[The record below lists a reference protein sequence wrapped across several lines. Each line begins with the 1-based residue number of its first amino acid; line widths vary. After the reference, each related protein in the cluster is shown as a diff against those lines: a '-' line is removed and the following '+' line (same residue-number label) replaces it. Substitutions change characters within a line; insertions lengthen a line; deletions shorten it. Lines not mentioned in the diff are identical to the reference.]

1 MPTAEDSSVVQKG
14 NKNNIRHSSVDNGI
28 LNGNDSDDNINEEG
42 RYGYFRGLR
51 ETDNASEGNS
61 GNVQAGS
68 GKVLSISEED
78 RKDDGRQYYNERARY
93 LRRRGDLRIRKYS
106 PELVLKFKDNFSD
119 DNGITSKDFFD
130 SISSIKKEN
139 GDDGLLVDAHTIEE
153 YDNMRLFLSED
164 KKTGFAITDDGDLVS
179 VFNSPDTHG
188 RRKEI
193 MANAILNGAV
203 KLDCYDRD
211 ILVINYQKWGF
222 VPVAKV
228 KYTEGYN
235 DALDSVHAEKNINY
249 VVSMYYDGSDYSEI
263 INRIKADKEHIKQ
276 ILGSYIDKVNEIE
289 TINAGDD
296 SYSKMLEER
305 DDVLDHKVA
314 EAEAE
319 YKAGKNR
326 TQYSTIESETD
337 EEARNELIEQK
348 AEQDTEIAIENMS
361 DNEELARLSDDG
373 GLFLL
378 LDDFSD
384 DGVQRSM

>member
-1 MPTAEDSSVVQKG
+1 MGDRLNSRLRNSFSLSDDTAAAFNKIFEERGMPTAEESSTVQNG
-14 NKNNIRHSSVDNGI
+14 NNDELRHSSIDSRS
-28 LNGNDSDDNINEEG
+28 LNGNDSYDNINEEG

-188 RRKEI
+188 RMKEI

-211 ILVINYQKWGF
+211 LLVINYQKWGF

-263 INRIKADKEHIKQ
+263 INRIKPDKEHRKQ
-276 ILGSYIDKVNEIE
+276 ILLKSSFAVGW
-289 TINAGDD
+289 
-296 SYSKMLEER
+296 
-305 DDVLDHKVA
+305 
-314 EAEAE
+314 
-319 YKAGKNR
+319 
-326 TQYSTIESETD
+326 
-337 EEARNELIEQK
+337 
-348 AEQDTEIAIENMS
+348 
-361 DNEELARLSDDG
+361 
-373 GLFLL
+373 
-378 LDDFSD
+378 
-384 DGVQRSM
+384 